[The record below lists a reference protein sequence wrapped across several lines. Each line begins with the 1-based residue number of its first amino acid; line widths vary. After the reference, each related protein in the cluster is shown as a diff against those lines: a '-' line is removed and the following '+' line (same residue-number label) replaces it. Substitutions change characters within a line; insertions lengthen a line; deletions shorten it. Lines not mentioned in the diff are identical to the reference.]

1 MTVIKTTKIAP
12 PNSQVVIVD
21 PKAKHV
27 DVPQWQELA
36 PFIATSSCILVLCYP
51 EVEGE
56 TEIALG
62 NAREV
67 DPGSTPIFDGLL
79 LTPSRILAIETVEG
93 EPIFEMPTADVQ
105 TKLRIWSDAI
115 KWPTKIMV
123 GIE

>member
-1 MTVIKTTKIAP
+1 MTGIKTTKIAP

-21 PKAKHV
+21 PKAKNV
-27 DVPQWQELA
+27 IVPQWHELQ
-36 PFIATSSCILVLCYP
+36 PCIATSSCILVLCYP

-62 NAREV
+62 KADEV
-67 DPGSTPIFDGLL
+67 DPGSTPIFDGHL
-79 LTPSRILAIETVEG
+79 LTPARTLAIETVEG
-93 EPIFEMPTADVQ
+93 DPILQIPTAGVQ
-105 TKLRIWSDAI
+105 TKLRIWSDEI